1 MSTLTVKYFGAIA
14 EVTDTLQEELD
25 IMDDMSVQSVVD
37 ACLQKYPRLQTM
49 SFKVAHN
56 QKITDSGETAP
67 GDEIAFLPPFSG
79 G

>member
-1 MSTLTVKYFGAIA
+1 MNTLTIKYFGAVA

-25 IMDDMSVQSVVD
+25 IVDNMSVQSVID
-37 ACLQKYPRLQTM
+37 ACIQKYPRLQTM

-56 QKITDSGETAP
+56 QKITDAGAVAP
-67 GDEIAFLPPFSG
+67 RDEIAFLPPFSG